1 MSHELDSDRSMPAKK
16 QSDKQHPKS
25 AKAAEEKFGKSARK
39 AAETGGKKPVI
50 WQKAEQPQKRLP
62 GSVPL
67 APTIDPFEPPVKT
80 FEASVARTIEASASD
95 IFRAFNDPNRR
106 GWCHE
111 RGYAVRGSV
120 APRSLTLGIVDG
132 TFANVAIT
140 RKGNTRCVISVV
152 QKGFPDADRAERAR
166 NDWRG
171 SLDRLAGLMAE

>member
-1 MSHELDSDRSMPAKK
+1 MPAKK

-25 AKAAEEKFGKSARK
+25 AKSAERKFGKSARQ
-39 AAETGGKKPVI
+39 AAESGGKKPVI
-50 WQKAEQPQKRLP
+50 WQKAESPQKRLP

-67 APTIDPFEPPVKT
+67 APKVDPFEPPVKT

-120 APRSLTLGIVDG
+120 APRSLTLGIADG
-132 TFANVAIT
+132 TFASVAIT
-140 RKGNTRCVISVV
+140 RKGNTRCVISVL
-152 QKGFPDADRAERAR
+152 QRGFLEPAQAERAR
-166 NDWRG
+166 DDWRG
-171 SLDRLAGLMAE
+171 SLERLAGLMAE